1 MLIFK
6 YGIWPSLL
14 IIILLLMIIAVTAAA
29 VGRWQ
34 FNNQIES
41 ELDKLKA
48 QNEIKINKDR
58 TDDLNKNNKI
68 IATADLE
75 DLPLPVKKW
84 LQNSGVIGKKEIRAV
99 KVKQSGLMKLSP
111 EQSDWYQPAARQY
124 ITVSEPGF
132 LWQVDLAMMPVINTK
147 GRDLFY
153 QGNASMQIKIASL
166 LPVVNQGANAKINE
180 SALHRFL
187 LELPWY
193 PTAALNNYLNWQEID
208 STTARATIDY
218 QGVKA
223 SANFNFDQ
231 EGNLIST
238 EAMRYKESDQAAER
252 LRCTGELRS
261 YQKVDG
267 IQIPTEIDVSWY
279 LDSGKFTWFKVE
291 VEEISFE
298 Y

>member
-6 YGIWPSLL
+6 YSIWASVL
-14 IIILLLMIIAVTAAA
+14 IIILLLIIIVLIAAA

-34 FNNQIES
+34 FSNQIES

-48 QNEIKINKDR
+48 QNEININKNR
-58 TDDLNKNNKI
+58 TNVLNENNNI
-68 IATADLE
+68 ISTADLK
-75 DLPLPVKKW
+75 DLALPVKKW
-84 LQNSGVIGKKEIRAV
+84 MQNSGVIGKNKIRAV

-111 EQSDWYQPAARQY
+111 EQNNWYQPAAKQY

-132 LWQVDLAMMPVINTK
+132 LWQVDLAMMPVVNTK
-147 GRDLFY
+147 GRDFFY

-166 LPVVNQGANAKINE
+166 LPVVDQKENAKINE

-193 PTAALNNYLNWQEID
+193 PTAALNNYLNWQKID

-238 EAMRYKESDQAAER
+238 EAMRYKECNQTAER
-252 LRCTGELRS
+252 LRCTGELKS

-279 LDSGKFTWFKVE
+279 LDSGKFSWFKVE
-291 VEEISFE
+291 VDEISFE